1 MVNDVAI
8 VHERLSEW
16 GGSENCVVQMTEEWP
31 QAPVFVPFAIPGR
44 TFDGTL
50 PHTGNVQWL
59 YRGGGYAHLLPLLPQ
74 AFRRLPIPDTDV
86 VVASHHA
93 FANQVVFATDAPVV
107 SYVHTPARWM
117 WDPEKRRGEMGG
129 RAGELA
135 LATMSARMRK
145 NDYAAAQKVH
155 TFLANSN
162 EVKERISKWWH
173 REAQVLHPPVNVD
186 YYTPDPAVAREP
198 FVLYAGRLVPYKRP
212 EIAVRAA
219 ERAGIDIVIAG
230 EGRALADCQA
240 VAGPHTR
247 FAGRPSDTELL
258 QLYRSCSALLM
269 PGEEDFGIVPV
280 EAQACGAPVVAI
292 DAGGARDIV
301 IPGETGLLVD
311 PEPQEG
317 FVDRFA
323 EALRQLQS
331 IDFDPAVIR
340 MNAERFSQANFR
352 EGMAAAVAAA

>member
-1 MVNDVAI
+1 M
-8 VHERLSEW
+8 
-16 GGSENCVVQMTEEWP
+16 
-31 QAPVFVPFAIPGR
+31 
-44 TFDGTL
+44 
-50 PHTGNVQWL
+50 
-59 YRGGGYAHLLPLLPQ
+59 
-74 AFRRLPIPDTDV
+74 
-86 VVASHHA
+86 
-93 FANQVVFATDAPVV
+93 
-107 SYVHTPARWM
+107 
-117 WDPEKRRGEMGG
+117 
-129 RAGELA
+129 
-135 LATMSARMRK
+135 
-145 NDYAAAQKVH
+145 
-155 TFLANSN
+155 
-162 EVKERISKWWH
+162 
-173 REAQVLHPPVNVD
+173 LHPPVNVD

-311 PEPQEG
+311 RSHRRVCGPVRRG
-317 FVDRFA
+317 AAAAAVDR
-323 EALRQLQS
+323 LR
-331 IDFDPAVIR
+331 PAVIR

-352 EGMAAAVAAA
+352 EDGGCGGCRLSPRFWESAAAVAVVSRRTRRRVPSPQPRAPRPPMSRAPRGRGEPGYRGGGTSHWSARREPPWRCTTGSCGTPPGSQQARDRGAQG